1 MYGKIVQ
8 THLYNDIYINADLST
23 FGSTNISDYDYQ
35 CSTTITE
42 GYKKK
47 LVYNAAFDIL
57 PPIDETFGGN
67 TTTYWCDYN
76 WTNNSTTDR
85 LTLIGGGAGN
95 GAVAGLLSV
104 RSLNG
109 LGGADAVVGTRLIYI
124 P

>member
-1 MYGKIVQ
+1 VHFNAQ
-8 THLYNDIYINADLST
+8 TNKNDVYINTELST
-23 FGSTNISDYDYQ
+23 FGSTDISDYDYQ
-35 CSTTITE
+35 CSTAITE

-57 PPIDETFGGN
+57 PPIDEAFGGS

-85 LTLIGGGAGN
+85 LTLIGGDAGTS
-95 GAVAGLLSV
+95 AYAGLLAVHSHY
-104 RSLNG
+104 G
-109 LGGADAVVGTRLIYI
+109 LGYAGAHVGTRLIYI

>member
-1 MYGKIVQ
+1 MKVNWQSDVGAV
-8 THLYNDIYINADLST
+8 TLYDQRL
-23 FGSTNISDYDYQ
+23 NISDYDYQ

-85 LTLIGGGAGN
+85 LTLIGGHAGY
-95 GAVAGLLSV
+95 GTLAGLLFVGSAD
-104 RSLNG
+104 G
-109 LGGADAVVGTRLIYI
+109 LSIAAASVGTRLIYI

>member
-1 MYGKIVQ
+1 MHFNAQ
-8 THLYNDIYINADLST
+8 TNKNDVYINTELST
-23 FGSTNISDYDYQ
+23 FGSTDISDYDYQ
-35 CSTTITE
+35 CSTAITE

-57 PPIDETFGGN
+57 PPIDEAFGGS

-85 LTLIGGGAGN
+85 LTLIGCDTGGGASS
-95 GAVAGLLSV
+95 GLLGVHSHSV
-104 RSLNG
+104 LG
-109 LGGADAVVGTRLIYI
+109 LASADIGTRLIYI

>member
-1 MYGKIVQ
+1 VHFNAQ
-8 THLYNDIYINADLST
+8 TNKNDVYINTDLST
-23 FGSTNISDYDYQ
+23 FGSTDISDYDYQ
-35 CSTTITE
+35 CSTAITE

-57 PPIDETFGGN
+57 PPIDEAFGGS

-85 LTLIGGGAGN
+85 LTLIGGRAGDGGA
-95 GAVAGLLSV
+95 ASGLLGVFS
-104 RSLNG
+104 STG
-109 LGGADAVVGTRLIYI
+109 LGYADASVGTRLIYI